1 MNTMN
6 TDKRLTI
13 VDAFQPFIDNESHY
27 KELKA
32 GKIFNLRV
40 CLPSSDVDL
49 DFDDI
54 PEQRDRVRSVCG
66 YADDTGFHLLMLI
79 DDEEQL
85 DLDIPFARKRESVD
99 NWHEFLVDSI
109 RAYILSIKAQL

>member
-6 TDKRLTI
+6 ADMRLTI
-13 VDAFQPFIDNESHY
+13 IDAFQPFIDNESQF

-32 GKIFNLRV
+32 GKIFNLQVR
-40 CLPSSDVDL
+40 LPSSDPDP

-54 PEQRDRVRSVCG
+54 PVQKNKVRSVCG
-66 YADDTGFHLLMLI
+66 YADDTGFHLLTLL

-85 DLDIPFARKRESVD
+85 DLDIPFASPKETVD

-109 RAYILSIKAQL
+109 RAYVLSIKS